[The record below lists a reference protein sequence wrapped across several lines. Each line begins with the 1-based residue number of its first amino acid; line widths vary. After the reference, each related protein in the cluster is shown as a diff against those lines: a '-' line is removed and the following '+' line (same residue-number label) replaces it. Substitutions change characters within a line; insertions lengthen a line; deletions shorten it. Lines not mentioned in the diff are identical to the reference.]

1 MSSVV
6 EPERRRVRAR
16 VEGIVQGVGFR
27 PHAYRLASELGCA
40 GWVLNDDRG
49 VLLEVEADPSTV
61 SAFLARLSTEAPPL
75 ARVERVTPQERR
87 PAGGSGFQILPSRG
101 GGESRAP
108 ISPDTATC
116 VACLHELF
124 DPADRRHRY
133 PFINCTDCGPR
144 FTIIRGVPYDRP
156 LTTMAGFVMCPRCQ
170 AEYDDPL
177 DRRFHAQPNA
187 CPACGP
193 VVRLLDGAGRELDP
207 AGGTDAVAAAADRLL
222 DGAILAVKGLGGYH
236 LACRADDES
245 AVAAL
250 RSRKQR
256 EDQPFAL
263 MVSDPQAAHELT
275 CLETQEDALLR
286 SPARPIVLAPRRAGA
301 RVAASVAP
309 GSADLGVMLP
319 YSPLHHLLMADVAA
333 AAGGTVTALVM
344 TSGNVSDEPI
354 AYRDH
359 DARERLG
366 AIADAFL
373 SHDRPIHI
381 RTDDS
386 VQRTTVVGGGPRTL
400 MLRRSRGYV
409 PASLP
414 LPSPAPRHVLGCGAE
429 LKHTFCLAKQRRAW
443 LSHHIGDLRN
453 LETLRSFREGVLH
466 FERAFAVA
474 PEAVAHDL
482 HPDYLSTRYAQEL
495 PGVEL
500 IAVQHHHAH
509 LAACVAEHGIVE
521 PVVGAIFDGAGLGPD
536 GTVWGGEILVG
547 DVARFERVGHL
558 WPVRLPGGDA
568 AAREP
573 WRMACSWLIAGDD
586 AASKQPLPDAL
597 AGAVTADRWDQVS
610 RLVRSGFRAPVTTS
624 GGRLFDAVAALCGLR
639 ARVSYEGQAAV
650 ELEARCDPHERAA
663 YALPVLAGA
672 PGEPLV
678 LDARAL
684 VGAVRADLDAGV
696 GVGVVATRFHHG
708 LADGIAAGC
717 ASVAAARSIDT
728 VVLSGGVFQ
737 NRRLLER
744 TAATLLAAGLRVRFP
759 ELLPPN
765 DGGIAYGQVAVA
777 AAALFDSGSVPE

>member
-1 MSSVV
+1 
-6 EPERRRVRAR
+6 
-16 VEGIVQGVGFR
+16 
-27 PHAYRLASELGCA
+27 
-40 GWVLNDDRG
+40 
-49 VLLEVEADPSTV
+49 VLLEVEADPETV
-61 SAFLARLSTEAPPL
+61 AVFLARLTADAPPL
-75 ARVERVTPQERR
+75 ARVERVAPQERR
-87 PAGGSGFQILPSRG
+87 PAGDTGFQILPSRS

-108 ISPDTATC
+108 ISADTATC
-116 VACLHELF
+116 EACLRELS

-156 LTTMAGFVMCPRCQ
+156 LTTMAGFAMCPSCQ
-170 AEYDDPL
+170 AEYDDPV

-193 VVRLLDGAGRELDP
+193 VARLLDAGGRELDP
-207 AGGTDAVAAAADRLL
+207 PGTSDAVAAAAGRLR
-222 DGAILAVKGLGGYH
+222 DGAIVAVKGLGGYH

-245 AVAAL
+245 AVATL
-250 RSRKQR
+250 RSRKER
-256 EDQPFAL
+256 ADKPFAL
-263 MVSDPQAAHELT
+263 MAADPDAARGLL
-275 CLETQEDALLR
+275 CLGTTDESLLR
-286 SPARPIVLAPRRAGA
+286 SPARPIVLAPRRNGA

-319 YSPLHHLLMADVAA
+319 YSPLHHLLMADVAS
-333 AAGGTVTALVM
+333 AAGGMAPPLVM

-354 AYRDH
+354 AYHDD

-366 AIADAFL
+366 GIADAFL
-373 SHDRPIHI
+373 THNRPIHM

-386 VQRTTVVGGGPRTL
+386 VQRTTVAGGGSRAV

-414 LPSPAPRHVLGCGAE
+414 LPSPAARHVLGCGAE
-429 LKHTFCLAKQRRAW
+429 LKHTFCLAKERRAW
-443 LSHHIGDLRN
+443 VSHHIGDLKN
-453 LETLRSFREGVLH
+453 VETLRSFREAVLH
-466 FERAFAVA
+466 FERAFAVT
-474 PEAVAHDL
+474 PEVVAHDL

-495 PGVEL
+495 PDVEL

-509 LAACVAEHGIVE
+509 LAACAAEHGIVD

-547 DVARFERVGHL
+547 DLDRCERAGHL

-573 WRMACSWLIAGDD
+573 WRMACSWLLAGDD
-586 AASKQPLPDAL
+586 ASTERPPGDVASPGLPLPGVASPGLPLPGVASPGLPLPGAL
-597 AGAVTADRWDQVS
+597 AGAVTAERWDQVS
-610 RLVRSGFRAPVTTS
+610 RLVRSGFRAPITTS

-650 ELEARCDPHERAA
+650 ELEARCDPHERRA
-663 YALPVLAGA
+663 YALPVLVGA
-672 PGEPLV
+672 AGEPLV

-684 VGAVRADLDAGV
+684 VGAVGADLDAGTS
-696 GVGVVATRFHHG
+696 VGVVATRFHHG
-708 LADGIAAGC
+708 LADGIAAAC
-717 ASVAAARSIDT
+717 VSVATSRNLDT

-744 TAATLLAAGLRVRFP
+744 TASTLLAAGLRVRFP

-765 DGGIAYGQVAVA
+765 DGGIAYGQAAIA
-777 AAALFDSGSVPE
+777 AASLRDRT